1 MLNRLVLSLALLLP
15 ATPALAQGAVTLDFT
30 ARASKEQVIQLEP
43 AEGAPVVLSVTEIP
57 KTKEITIPFNVK
69 RTGYFE
75 LPKAIPVVSPA
86 RINFGPR
93 NPEKGWGLRLARIA
107 AKEGKAE
114 VTMKMGAFSMDP
126 AKEFA
131 PFGED
136 IKLPKAE
143 KGADG
148 NYVLLL
154 PKALQPGLYAVVGF
168 NGSAGVSLFSKKD
181 GLAWVFEVLQPAAPA
196 PHTAPA
202 APAPGTAPSTTG
214 TTA

>member
-1 MLNRLVLSLALLLP
+1 MPNRLVLSLALLLP
-15 ATPALAQGAVTLDFT
+15 AAPAIAQGAALSLDFT

-43 AEGAPVVLSVTEIP
+43 AEGAPVILTVTEIP
-57 KTKEITIPFNVK
+57 KTKELTLPFNVK

-75 LPKAIPVVSPA
+75 LPKTLPAVSPA

-93 NPEKGWGLRLARIA
+93 DPEKGWGLRLARVA
-107 AKEGKAE
+107 AKEGQAE

-131 PFGED
+131 PLGAD
-136 IKLPKAE
+136 TKVPKAA

-148 NYVLLL
+148 NYVLTL
-154 PKALQPGLYAVVGF
+154 PKTLPPGLYAVVGF

-181 GLAWVFEVLQPAAPA
+181 GLAWVFEVPQPAPPAPTAAATPASAPA
-196 PHTAPA
+196 PAP
-202 APAPGTAPSTTG
+202 TG
-214 TTA
+214 TGA

>member
-1 MLNRLVLSLALLLP
+1 MPSRLVLSLVLLLP
-15 ATPALAQGAVTLDFT
+15 AVPASAQGTTLSLDFT

-43 AEGAPVVLSVTEIP
+43 AEGTPVILTITEIT
-57 KTKEITIPFNVK
+57 KTKELTLPFNVK

-75 LPKAIPVVSPA
+75 LPKTLPAVSPA

-93 NPEKGWGLRLARIA
+93 DPEKGWGLRLARLV

-131 PFGED
+131 PLGED
-136 IKLPKAE
+136 IKIPKAV

-148 NYVLLL
+148 NYVLTL

-168 NGSAGVSLFSKKD
+168 NGSAGPSLFSKKD
-181 GLAWVFEVLQPAAPA
+181 GLAWVFEVPQPGAA
-196 PHTAPA
+196 APA
-202 APAPGTAPSTTG
+202 APAPATPVAAPTPTG
-214 TTA
+214 TGA

>member
-1 MLNRLVLSLALLLP
+1 MSNRLVLSLVLLLP
-15 ATPALAQGAVTLDFT
+15 AVPAFAQGTTLSLDFT

-43 AEGAPVVLSVTEIP
+43 AEGTPVILSVTEIP
-57 KTKEITIPFNVK
+57 KTKELTLPFNVK

-75 LPKAIPVVSPA
+75 LPKAIPAVAPA

-93 NPEKGWGLRLARIA
+93 DPEKGWGLRLAHLV

-131 PFGED
+131 PLGED
-136 IKLPKAE
+136 IKVPKAV

-148 NYVLLL
+148 NYVLTL

-168 NGSAGVSLFSKKD
+168 NGSAGPSLFSKKD
-181 GLAWVFEVLQPAAPA
+181 GLAWVFEVPQPAASAPAAAAAPA
-196 PHTAPA
+196 PIPAPA
-202 APAPGTAPSTTG
+202 GTGA
-214 TTA
+214 